1 MRRIIIALLL
11 FVLPLTAC
19 TGQRSTPEP
28 IKVELP
34 VGVVDSLSRNLKVE
48 ATQIEFNKVTELD
61 YSNTCLGLPSVD
73 EDCADMVI
81 RGYQGIIAL
90 EGAQY
95 EFRSDQSGERMR
107 IVPIALKAAQS
118 DLAKRLNIN
127 PEFVRWVSI
136 EKVDWPDSCLG
147 LEQPGINCNMVIT
160 PGFRILLE
168 SGGIIF
174 VFRTDLTGKQ
184 TVLEM
189 FSD

>member
-1 MRRIIIALLL
+1 MRKLIIALLAFDL
-11 FVLPLTAC
+11 VLTAC
-19 TGQRSTPEP
+19 NGQNSTPER
-28 IKVELP
+28 IRMELP
-34 VGVVDSLSRNLKVE
+34 VGVVDSLSRNMKVE
-48 ATQIEFNKVTELD
+48 SDQIEFNTITELD
-61 YSNTCLGLPSVD
+61 YSDTCLGFPAVD
-73 EDCADMVI
+73 EQCAQVLI
-81 RGYQGIIAL
+81 KGYQGIISVD
-90 EGAQY
+90 GAQY
-95 EFRSDQSGERMR
+95 EFRSDQSGERLR

-118 DLAKRLNIN
+118 VLANRLNVN

-147 LEQPGINCNMVIT
+147 LEQPGMNCNLVIT

-174 VFRTDLTGKQ
+174 VFRTDLSGKQ

>member
-1 MRRIIIALLL
+1 MKKLSLVFLI
-11 FVLPLTAC
+11 FSMVLIAC
-19 TGQRSTPEP
+19 TGQKATPEP
-28 IKVELP
+28 VKLELP
-34 VGVVDSLSRNLKVE
+34 EGVVDSLSRNLKVE
-48 ATQIEFNKVTELD
+48 AGQIEFNKVTQLD
-61 YSNTCLGLPSVD
+61 YSNTCLGIPSVD
-73 EDCADMVI
+73 EQCAEMLI
-81 RGYQGIIAL
+81 RGYQGIISL

-95 EFRSDQSGERMR
+95 EFRSDQTGERMR

-118 DLAKRLNIN
+118 VLANRLNVE

-147 LEQPGINCNMVIT
+147 LEQPGMNCNMVIT

-168 SGGIIF
+168 SGGIVF

>member
-1 MRRIIIALLL
+1 MRKLITALLAL
-11 FVLPLTAC
+11 ALMLTAC
-19 TGQRSTPEP
+19 NRQNSTAEP

-34 VGVVDSLSRNLKVE
+34 VGVVESLSRNLKVE
-48 ATQIEFNKVTELD
+48 SEQIEFNKITELD

-73 EDCADMVI
+73 EQCAEMI
-81 RGYQGIIAL
+81 IKGYQGIISL
-90 EGAQY
+90 DGAQY
-95 EFRSDQSGERMR
+95 EFRSDRSGERMR

-118 DLAKRLNIN
+118 VLATRLNVN

-147 LEQPGINCNMVIT
+147 LEQPGMNCNMVIT

-174 VFRTDLTGKQ
+174 VFRTDLSGKQ
-184 TVLEM
+184 TVMEM
-189 FSD
+189 FSN

>member
-1 MRRIIIALLL
+1 MKKLSLVFLI
-11 FVLPLTAC
+11 FNMVLIAC
-19 TGQRSTPEP
+19 TGQKTTPEP
-28 IKVELP
+28 VKVELP
-34 VGVVDSLSRNLKVE
+34 EGVVDSLSRNLKVE
-48 ATQIEFNKVTELD
+48 AGHIEFNKVTQLD
-61 YSNTCLGLPSVD
+61 YSNTCLGIPSVD
-73 EDCADMVI
+73 EQCADMLI
-81 RGYQGIIAL
+81 RGYQGIISL

-95 EFRSDQSGERMR
+95 EFRSDQTGERMR

-118 DLAKRLNIN
+118 ELANRLNVQ

-136 EKVDWPDSCLG
+136 EKVNWPDSCLG
-147 LEQPGINCNMVIT
+147 LEQPRMNCNMVIT

>member
-1 MRRIIIALLL
+1 MKKLSLVFLI
-11 FVLPLTAC
+11 FSMVLIAC
-19 TGQRSTPEP
+19 TGQKTTPEP
-28 IKVELP
+28 VKVELP
-34 VGVVDSLSRNLKVE
+34 EGVVDSLSRNLKVE
-48 ATQIEFNKVTELD
+48 AGQIEFNKVTQLD
-61 YSNTCLGLPSVD
+61 YSNTCLGIPSVD
-73 EDCADMVI
+73 EQCAEMLI
-81 RGYQGIIAL
+81 RGYQGIISL

-95 EFRSDQSGERMR
+95 EFRSDQTGERMR

-118 DLAKRLNIN
+118 ELANRLNVQ

-147 LEQPGINCNMVIT
+147 LEQPGMNCNMVIT